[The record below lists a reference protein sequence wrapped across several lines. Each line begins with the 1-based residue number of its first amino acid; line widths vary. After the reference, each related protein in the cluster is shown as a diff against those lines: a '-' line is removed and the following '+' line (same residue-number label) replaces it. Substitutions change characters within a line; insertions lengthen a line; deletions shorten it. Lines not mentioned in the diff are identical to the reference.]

1 MSTELCP
8 FQERPNV
15 YILNHRSYKPNY
27 HSTFNGTRVLN
38 LRPSPHHASSR
49 RYYQRAFTSDE
60 TAKPLS
66 AEKSSRSKLA
76 GENSHGNDVD
86 FESLSSSHSADIDR
100 TFGDKKDRV
109 DKEGQPSDSK
119 RKALNGSQ
127 REYVDISSESEESNR
142 AAADVD
148 LDREYRKLPFTAR
161 GRFSPRRKVERS
173 LDDPEPVETEGGPSS
188 FFIPTPIPGFLYPK
202 SEEVV
207 DNTTSE
213 ETKKGKEWY
222 IM

>member
-1 MSTELCP
+1 M
-8 FQERPNV
+8 
-15 YILNHRSYKPNY
+15 
-27 HSTFNGTRVLN
+27 
-38 LRPSPHHASSR
+38 
-49 RYYQRAFTSDE
+49 
-60 TAKPLS
+60 
-66 AEKSSRSKLA
+66 A

-86 FESLSSSHSADIDR
+86 FESLSSSHSADVDR

-109 DKEGQPSDSK
+109 VKEGQPSDSE
-119 RKALNGSQ
+119 REALNGSQ
-127 REYVDISSESEESNR
+127 REYVDISSESEESDR

-222 IM
+222 M